1 MRLQLGVVVYRSTYS
16 LSLSYGAASRA
27 CGEDRESNAVRRS
40 LRIVAQGDPLL
51 LGRGVRRCICPGRLL
66 AFPRPRALILFRA
79 PGVAALSAATT
90 TVLVLVVV
98 AAEHALADALALA
111 RILAPLVAALAA
123 AAAAVVVLVLVAIT
137 PHCVLVARRLLRR
150 ARAIDCSVLN
160 FGWLSALG
168 INSTLGST

>member
-1 MRLQLGVVVYRSTYS
+1 M
-16 LSLSYGAASRA
+16 
-27 CGEDRESNAVRRS
+27 
-40 LRIVAQGDPLL
+40 
-51 LGRGVRRCICPGRLL
+51 LGRGGRRCICPGRLL

-123 AAAAVVVLVLVAIT
+123 AAAAVVVLVLVAVG
-137 PHCVLVARRLLRR
+137 PVLVLVARRLLRR
-150 ARAIDCSVLN
+150 AR
-160 FGWLSALG
+160 GWASASGDQSLE
-168 INSTLGST
+168 NR

>member
-1 MRLQLGVVVYRSTYS
+1 MV
-16 LSLSYGAASRA
+16 ASR
-27 CGEDRESNAVRRS
+27 
-40 LRIVAQGDPLL
+40 
-51 LGRGVRRCICPGRLL
+51 
-66 AFPRPRALILFRA
+66 LF
-79 PGVAALSAATT
+79 AAM
-90 TVLVLVVV
+90 LVNVS
-98 AAEHALADALALA
+98 AEHGRVVL
-111 RILAPLVAALAA
+111 AALAEPLARVRVLAPVPAAFTA